1 MTRLLPISLVLLLAG
16 TIAGCGSSSSNPAA
30 TVNGHDISMTS
41 YNQEVRYDC
50 VNAASQ
56 YGFDVCKDKGTK
68 FLTDSLKKSS
78 LEALIQ
84 VELIQEYAS
93 KHHIAVST
101 LDFDRNWAVIYKTK
115 FGSNKILK
123 AFVSRYG
130 MTVSDLKTRLRD
142 DLLKQRVEVAVTK
155 NMPAKTEAIRLA
167 RLQTLNKGG
176 NLLVRGLLREGK
188 TFPQIAVQL
197 GTGTLGPCKTGCGDL
212 GWIPTAFLPTYQSN
226 LATAPVGKAVGP
238 LALQKN
244 GFEYFQV
251 EARDPHYT
259 MTTRQLSTMRNK
271 VMAQWL
277 SQQEKRATIKRF
289 TAV

>member
-1 MTRLLPISLVLLLAG
+1 LTRLLPTVSAFLLAALV
-16 TIAGCGSSSSNPAA
+16 AGCGSSGPSPAA

-68 FLTDSLKKSS
+68 FVTDSLKKSS

-84 VELIQEYAS
+84 VELIQEYAA
-93 KHHIAVST
+93 KHHIAVSA
-101 LDFDRNWAVIYKTK
+101 LDFNRNWTIIYQTK
-115 FGSNKILK
+115 FGSAKVLK

-130 MTVSDLKTRLRD
+130 MTVADLKTRLRN
-142 DLLKQRVEVAVTK
+142 DLLKQRVEAVVT
-155 NMPAKTEAIRLA
+155 AKTPAQTVAIRLA

-176 NLLVRGLLREGK
+176 NLLVRNLLRLGK

-197 GTGTLGPCKTGCGDL
+197 GTNTLGPCKTGCGDL
-212 GWIPTAFLPTYQSN
+212 GWIPIAFLPTYQSN
-226 LATAPVGKAVGP
+226 LATARVGKVVGP
-238 LALQKN
+238 LALQQS

-251 EARDPHYT
+251 EARDAHYT
-259 MTTRQLSTMRNK
+259 MTTQQQSTMRNK

>member
-1 MTRLLPISLVLLLAG
+1 LTRLLPISLVLLLAG
-16 TIAGCGSSSSNPAA
+16 TIAGCGSSSSNRAA

-68 FLTDSLKKSS
+68 FVTDSLKKSS

-84 VELIQEYAS
+84 VELIQEYAA
-93 KHHIAVST
+93 KHHIAVSA
-101 LDFDRNWAVIYKTK
+101 LDFNRNWTIIYQTK
-115 FGSNKILK
+115 FGSAKVLK

-130 MTVSDLKTRLRD
+130 MTVADLKTRLRN
-142 DLLKQRVEVAVTK
+142 DLLKQRVEAVVT
-155 NMPAKTEAIRLA
+155 AKTPAQTVAIRLA

-176 NLLVRGLLREGK
+176 NLLVRNLLRLGK

-197 GTGTLGPCKTGCGDL
+197 GTNTLGPCKTGCGDL
-212 GWIPTAFLPTYQSN
+212 GWIPIAFLPTYQSN
-226 LATAPVGKAVGP
+226 LATARVGKVVGP
-238 LALQKN
+238 LALQQS

-251 EARDPHYT
+251 EARDAHYT
-259 MTTRQLSTMRNK
+259 MTTQQQSTMRNK